1 MKVCKREEQH
11 IIVFV
16 VLYAY
21 QSAIHIEI
29 MYRAWGQ
36 WGAEITAF
44 TMNLVCRLISLAMCF
59 RDGSP
64 KCKGDSNNDMA
75 LEKMPSLFKMLVYTF
90 NLPS

>member
-1 MKVCKREEQH
+1 MYDWDVKHSIFMLVMVYFIMKTFNRENQH
-11 IIVFV
+11 LIVFV

-21 QSAIHIEI
+21 QSIIHIEVMI
-29 MYRAWGQ
+29 RAWGE

-64 KCKGDSNNDMA
+64 K
-75 LEKMPSLFKMLVYTF
+75 
-90 NLPS
+90 